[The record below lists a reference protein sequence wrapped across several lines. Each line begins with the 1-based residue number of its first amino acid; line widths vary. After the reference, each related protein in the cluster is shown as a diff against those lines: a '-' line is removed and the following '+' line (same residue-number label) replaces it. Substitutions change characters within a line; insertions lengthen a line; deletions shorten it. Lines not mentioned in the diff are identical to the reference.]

1 MSQKTNR
8 PDNGRRSF
16 LKKLGLA
23 GGAVGA
29 ATLAPLVQA
38 QAPAPEAPA
47 DNSSS
52 GYRETDHIR
61 SYYDSARN

>member
-29 ATLAPLVQA
+29 ATLATQVQA
-38 QAPAPEAPA
+38 QAPAPEQPA
-47 DNSSS
+47 ENSS